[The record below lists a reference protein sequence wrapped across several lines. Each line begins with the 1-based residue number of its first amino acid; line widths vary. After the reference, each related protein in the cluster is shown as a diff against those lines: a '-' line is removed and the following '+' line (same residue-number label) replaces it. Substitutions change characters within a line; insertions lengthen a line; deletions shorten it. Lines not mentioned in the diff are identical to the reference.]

1 MSDFAVSI
9 VSITLV
15 CLAIYWMVRHGAA
28 RRLRKLQQ
36 QYGAEN
42 VFFSGVDQSYI
53 ALDTAKKRVALS
65 GRGGS
70 SSTGTSMGVYGFA
83 QISSAEIVSN
93 GTTLARV
100 SRTEEIGS
108 VSASS
113 LSRPSAAES
122 NSEPMRHVGLRV
134 NVNDPVYPTFL
145 VQFVYQG
152 MPDSA
157 KTATKERP
165 ELTALRSFYD
175 RLRTAIRQTEAVS
188 TETDLPVASM
198 SGPCIVSITSAR
210 NTVDAINAIRRLR
223 PDLDL
228 VAAEKLAENM
238 PAVLMA
244 GVAPEEAERL
254 RNSLALQ
261 GIGVSII

>member
-1 MSDFAVSI
+1 MSDFAVSL
-9 VSITLV
+9 VSITLI
-15 CLAIYWMVRHGAA
+15 CLVIYWMARHGAA

-53 ALDTAKKRVALS
+53 ALDPANRRVALS

-70 SSTGTSMGVYGFA
+70 SSTGESMGVYGFG

-108 VSASS
+108 VSAES
-113 LSRPSAAES
+113 LSRPAAAES
-122 NSEPMRHVGLRV
+122 NSGSMRHVGLRV
-134 NVNDPVYPTFL
+134 NVSDPVYPTFL
-145 VQFVYQG
+145 VQFVYEG

-157 KTATKERP
+157 KPVTKERP

-175 RLRTAIRQTEAVS
+175 RLRTAMRQTEAVS
-188 TETDLPVASM
+188 TEAGLTATAP

-210 NTVDAINAIRRLR
+210 NTVDAVNAIRRLR

-228 VAAEKLAENM
+228 VAARKMAENM
-238 PAVLMA
+238 PAVLMT
-244 GVAPEEAERL
+244 GVGPEEAERL